1 MYNFEDQMNQFR
13 EHAAR
18 AGFSGNAIIDVRPG
32 SGIIRIKVDTTP
44 PESLRSF
51 ITGYTQFLD
60 LSLRSMNVQARI
72 HIAEEEKG

>member
-1 MYNFEDQMNQFR
+1 MNQFR

-44 PESLRSF
+44 PESLKNF
-51 ITGYTQFLD
+51 ITGYIQFLD

-72 HIAEEEKG
+72 HIAEEEKE